1 MKKHILAALALAA
14 CATLAQAQGAAA
26 STPAKKELIKRL
38 LQLQQP
44 GIEAMAK
51 SLTEQPAA
59 RMLQEAGR
67 AMQAAVPPEKREAV
81 GKQIEASVKKYVAEA
96 TPIVRDRAIKLAPS
110 VIGAALEEKFSED
123 ELKQLVAWFESPVN
137 KKFQQAMPEVNNG
150 VAQKVV
156 ADARPTIDPKLKA
169 LDQSVRDALGLPA
182 APVAP
187 GASAA
192 KAK

>member
-1 MKKHILAALALAA
+1 MKKHILAAVALAA
-14 CATLAQAQGAAA
+14 CATFAQAQGA

-110 VIGAALEEKFSED
+110 VIGTALDEKFSEE
-123 ELKQLVAWFESPVN
+123 ELKQLLAWFESPVN
-137 KKFQQAMPEVNNG
+137 KKYQQLMPEVNNG
-150 VAQKVV
+150 FTQKVV

-182 APVAP
+182 APA
-187 GASAA
+187 ASGTPAA
-192 KAK
+192 KTK